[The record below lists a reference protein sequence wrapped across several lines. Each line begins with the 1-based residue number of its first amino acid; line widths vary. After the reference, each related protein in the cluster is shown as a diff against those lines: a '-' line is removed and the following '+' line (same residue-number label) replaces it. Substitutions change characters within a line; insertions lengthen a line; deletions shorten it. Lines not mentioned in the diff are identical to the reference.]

1 MTQNITDTTM
11 KRSPVRCDTVDDN
24 FIADRVA
31 LSLKLELLK
40 SVKSKRKTKIS
51 LSIHHKKFINALLI
65 SLDYDTQKNK
75 LEFFRVSD
83 VALL

>member
-1 MTQNITDTTM
+1 MKRRPVPGDTT
-11 KRSPVRCDTVDDN
+11 SEN
-24 FIADRVA
+24 SIADRVA

-40 SVKSKRKTKIS
+40 FKAKTKTKKA
-51 LSIHHKKFINALLI
+51 LSIHHKKFGNALLI

-75 LEFFRVSD
+75 REFFRVSD